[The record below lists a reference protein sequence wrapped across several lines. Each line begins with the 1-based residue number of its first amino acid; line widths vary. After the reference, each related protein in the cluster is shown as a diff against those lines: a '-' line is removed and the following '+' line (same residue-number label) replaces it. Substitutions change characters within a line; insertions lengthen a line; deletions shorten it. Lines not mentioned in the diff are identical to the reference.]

1 MHKCSVADP
10 GSGIGCFFDPWIRD
24 GRKSASESG
33 MINPDHIFLS
43 LETIF
48 LVSLGLN
55 YLFFD
60 EDPGWSQFGSGIL
73 DPGWKKV
80 GSGIRDK
87 NPGSATL
94 LKCIP
99 LYNIVEVFLSK
110 VSY

>member
-1 MHKCSVADP
+1 MTLFPGILEMHKCSVADPDP
-10 GSGIGCFFDPWIRD
+10 GSGIGCFFVPGIRD

-60 EDPGWSQFGSGIL
+60 EDPGSGMESVRIRDSGSGMEKSRIR
-73 DPGWKKV
+73 DPG
-80 GSGIRDK
+80 
-87 NPGSATL
+87 
-94 LKCIP
+94 
-99 LYNIVEVFLSK
+99 
-110 VSY
+110 